1 MALPTSPDSIS
12 LNQVNTE
19 LGLTATATISMND
32 AAVRTLAGVGGSGTT
47 ISMSDLRGKS
57 NRAPY
62 SDINTYSYT
71 GADQSFTVPSSITT
85 IKVRV
90 WGAGGGSGFVGP
102 VGGLGGYSE
111 AIFSTSPGTVFTVV
125 VGRGGL
131 YANANSQQYG
141 GGGYVRNAGASHGG
155 GYSRVYS
162 SGRDIWAGGGGG
174 GGDANNGYSAGQ
186 AGNGGGANSNG
197 NSAGNSDN
205 GGNGLYFGAGGGG
218 TLSAGGAAGVAD
230 LTYVV
235 GATAGSFAQ
244 GGLGDNY
251 STGGGGGG
259 GGYYGG
265 GGGGGPGGAG
275 GGGSGYVLNGS
286 SIIGYNNNY
295 NGPDYPGG
303 GVGSGGAHFANAGGH
318 GYVAIRW

>member
-1 MALPTSPDSIS
+1 MALPVSPNAIS

-47 ISMSDLRGKS
+47 ISMSNLHGKS
-57 NRAPY
+57 NY
-62 SDINTYSYT
+62 INVNTYSFT
-71 GADQSFTVPSSITT
+71 GSDQSFTVPSSITT

-102 VGGLGGYSE
+102 TGGLGGYSE

-131 YANANSQQYG
+131 YANVSSQQYG
-141 GGGYVRNAGASHGG
+141 GGGYGRNGGTAHGG

-174 GGDANNGYSAGQ
+174 GGDANNGYTSGS
-186 AGNGGGANSNG
+186 AGNGGGANSSG
-197 NSAGNSDN
+197 NSATSSTN
-205 GGNGLYFGAGGGG
+205 GTIYFGAGGGG
-218 TLSAGGAAGVAD
+218 TTSAGGSAGTAD
-230 LTYVV
+230 LEIVV
-235 GATAGSFAQ
+235 NATAGSFAQ
-244 GGLGDNY
+244 GGFGDSY
-251 STGGGGGG
+251 ASGGGGGG

-275 GGGSGYVLNGS
+275 GGGSGYVLNGT
-286 SIIGYNNNY
+286 SIVGYNSNY

-303 GVGSGGAHFANAGGH
+303 GVGAGGASHSNAGGH